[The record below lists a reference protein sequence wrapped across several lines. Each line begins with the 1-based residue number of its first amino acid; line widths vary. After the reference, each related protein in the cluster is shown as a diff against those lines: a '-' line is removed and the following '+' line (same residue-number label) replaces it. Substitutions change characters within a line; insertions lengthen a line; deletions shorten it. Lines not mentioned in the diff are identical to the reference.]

1 MRLYI
6 SKYALKTGKDIEY
19 IYYVLLSISL
29 KNKDKEMLQ
38 KGKFPNA
45 PHSNFYLKNPI
56 PWEQA
61 VFLRVTRHE
70 KWVSV
75 QPHNFYL
82 SHIYYQK
89 NVHK

>member
-6 SKYALKTGKDIEY
+6 SKYALKTGKDIQY

-29 KNKDKEMLQ
+29 KKNKEMLQ

-45 PHSNFYLKNPI
+45 PSFQFLFKESNSMGTASF
-56 PWEQA
+56 
-61 VFLRVTRHE
+61 FGGVTRHE

-82 SHIYYQK
+82 SYIYYQK